1 MVLDDPGGIARLDTA
16 GMLGLIGRAG
26 SMASEGWHLAADL
39 APPATPPA
47 AVVVCGMGGSGI
59 AGEVLQALLADQIP
73 VPVLSVKD
81 ERIPSSVDSRT
92 WFFACSY
99 SGETEETLAAYE
111 QACRRRAQV
120 VAVTSGGRLADLAD
134 RRGHPVVRVPA
145 GLPPRAALPYLLVPM
160 VRLVARAGGGAEAE
174 EGMRRQVDEAARL
187 LDDLT
192 ARWGPAVPLSGNPA
206 KALAVALEGAIPVVY
221 AGSAAMAPAAQRWKT
236 QFNENSKVPA
246 AWNAFPELTHNE
258 IVGWEGVTGG
268 APPFHVVFLRDR
280 EDGAANARRLEAAR
294 ERLVGRARGAMEVW
308 SHGVGRLARML
319 SLILLGDY
327 ASAYLAVL
335 RRVDPTPIEAI
346 RAIKQHLARP

>member
-1 MVLDDPGGIARLDTA
+1 
-16 GMLGLIGRAG
+16 MLGLIGRVG
-26 SMASEGWHLAADL
+26 SMVSEGWSLTADL

-59 AGEVLQALLADQIP
+59 AGEVLQALLADRIP

-81 ERIPSSVDSRT
+81 ERIPSSVDART

-111 QACRRRAQV
+111 QACRRQAEV
-120 VAVTSGGRLADLAD
+120 VAVASGGRLADLAG

-160 VRLVARAGGGAEAE
+160 VRLVARACGGGAEAE
-174 EGMRRQVDEAARL
+174 EEMRRQVDEAARL
-187 LDDLT
+187 LEDLT
-192 ARWGPAVPLSGNPA
+192 ARWGPAVPVSSNPA
-206 KALAVALEGAIPVVY
+206 KALAVTLEGAIPVVY
-221 AGSAAMAPAAQRWKT
+221 AGSASMAPTAQRWKT
-236 QFNENSKVPA
+236 QFNENSKVFA
-246 AWNAFPELTHNE
+246 AWNAFPEFTHNE
-258 IVGWEGVTGG
+258 IVGWEGVTAGG
-268 APPFHVVFLRDR
+268 PPFHVVFLRDR

-294 ERLVGRARGAMEVW
+294 ERLVGRARGASEVW

-327 ASAYLAVL
+327 VSAYLAVV
-335 RRVDPTPIEAI
+335 RGVDPTPIEAI
-346 RAIKQHLARP
+346 QAIKQRLARP